1 VAHGRPHSVDDAG
14 PAATLLDIR
23 ADLTVGDGGRFF
35 GGERAGHP
43 VRTVLFSRSI
53 ENGPIRAGS
62 PEYDAQW
69 GKLGPERTGRQCGS
83 PLTPYAR
90 PNAYAIVIWPSSVWL
105 RRRLPASTWPLDAT
119 WPPTPALR
127 LHGPT
132 WRRSPSLMERVEA
145 GEPSSE
151 IERVLAAAMRP
162 SYGSFA
168 TRTTPPRAW
177 GDARRT
183 RDRI

>member
-1 VAHGRPHSVDDAG
+1 MALGRLHSADGAG

-90 PNAYAIVIWPSSVWL
+90 PNAYAIVIWKQMP
-105 RRRLPASTWPLDAT
+105 RRQVIVEVRGGAAVRPRMPYPEPREAS
-119 WPPTPALR
+119 
-127 LHGPT
+127 HGE
-132 WRRSPSLMERVEA
+132 WVVQ
-145 GEPSSE
+145 
-151 IERVLAAAMRP
+151 I
-162 SYGSFA
+162 
-168 TRTTPPRAW
+168 
-177 GDARRT
+177 
-183 RDRI
+183 

>member
-1 VAHGRPHSVDDAG
+1 MGQIGSRTNRAAVRVTIDALRAAECLRDRDLALVRLVEATATGLDVASGRHLA
-14 PAATLLDIR
+14 
-23 ADLTVGDGGRFF
+23 
-35 GGERAGHP
+35 
-43 VRTVLFSRSI
+43 
-53 ENGPIRAGS
+53 
-62 PEYDAQW
+62 
-69 GKLGPERTGRQCGS
+69 
-83 PLTPYAR
+83 PYA
-90 PNAYAIVIWPSSVWL
+90 
-105 RRRLPASTWPLDAT
+105 
-119 WPPTPALR
+119 PALR